1 MLYPGSNKA
10 NYHPERIKSLE
21 KYQKLREIRM
31 MNEDGLIEQRYLFV
45 VVGECVMPFTDL
57 ILLSEAGSTLG
68 IPACAII
75 LLLNG
80 FFV

>member
-1 MLYPGSNKA
+1 
-10 NYHPERIKSLE
+10 
-21 KYQKLREIRM
+21 M